1 MLSIRIALRV
11 AQLRCRDTHRND
23 SDRRFEP
30 VRNCAAG
37 QDEKLEAGNGAR
49 HSCEEGRNVVA
60 NHSTLPHLPAY
71 EAAGKFG
78 DGIELCNLFGRE
90 GHIRR
95 CQIILQLHRVLGPDN
110 GG

>member
-1 MLSIRIALRV
+1 MH
-11 AQLRCRDTHRND
+11 CRDTHRND
-23 SDRRFEP
+23 SDKRIEP
-30 VRNCAAG
+30 VRDCAAG
-37 QDEKLEAGNGAR
+37 REEKLAAGNGAR
-49 HSCEEGRNVVA
+49 QYREERRNVVA
-60 NHSTLPHLPAY
+60 NHYTQPHLPAY

-95 CQIILQLHRVLGPDN
+95 CQVILQLHRILRADN

>member
-1 MLSIRIALRV
+1 MVLAVCIALRV

-23 SDRRFEP
+23 SDNRLEP

-49 HSCEEGRNVVA
+49 QFREEGRNVVA
-60 NHSTLPHLPAY
+60 NHYTLPHLPAY
-71 EAAGKFG
+71 EAAGKVG

-95 CQIILQLHRVLGPDN
+95 RQIILQLHRILWAR
-110 GG
+110 